1 MPTWQVLL
9 IGGSSGT
16 GKTVL
21 AHRLARRFGVA
32 LTQVDDV
39 RLAMQRVTT
48 PPQQPDLHFFLST
61 PGVWQRP
68 ADELRDHLI
77 EVGRAVSRT
86 LEVVIAHHLA
96 TPYRLILEGDGI
108 VPQLAA
114 QSNIGGY
121 DAARV
126 RSLFLSEPTEA
137 GLLANM
143 QERGRGLE
151 AHETAEQV
159 QQARMNW
166 LYGQWLAE
174 QARHLGL
181 PVLSTQPRDTIVQR
195 VVDTLA

>member
-1 MPTWQVLL
+1 MSAREHRKQREMPAWQVLL

-32 LTQVDDV
+32 LTKVDDV
-39 RLAMQRVTT
+39 RLALQRATT
-48 PPQQPDLHFFLST
+48 PQEQPDLHFFLAT

-68 ADELRDHLI
+68 ADELRDRLI

-86 LEVVIAHHLA
+86 LEGVIAHHLA
-96 TPYRLILEGDGI
+96 TSYPLILEGDGI
-108 VPQLAA
+108 VPHLAA
-114 QSNIGGY
+114 QPSIGGY

-126 RSLFLSEPTEA
+126 RSVFLSEPTEA
-137 GLLANM
+137 GILANM
-143 QERGRGLE
+143 RERGRGLE
-151 AHETAEQV
+151 AHETAEQL

-174 QARHLGL
+174 EALRLGL
-181 PVLSTQPRDTIVQR
+181 PVLST
-195 VVDTLA
+195 